1 MSFSQITCQYIPVGS
16 SVSAQTGGALFVDRL
31 SSQNAASSISSS
43 AAAAAAAAASA
54 AVASSS
60 SAAAAAAATSS
71 SSSSAAAAAAAAA
84 AASAVSS
91 SQQAGGSQC
100 REFQMNSSAA
110 AAAVLGLYGSPYAA
124 QAYGAFLPYTA
135 AELSV
140 FSQLGSHYEI
150 KDSPGLQHSS
160 FPYPTAAYYSPYGGF
175 QYTDPSRPKNATRE
189 STATLK
195 AWLNEHRKNPY
206 PTKGEKIMLAIITK
220 MTLTQVSTWF
230 ANARRRLKKENKVTW
245 APRSRSD
252 EEGHSCG
259 SDAEVDRK
267 EEDEEEEDEEDEAVG
282 EEEEAEEEDDDDDEE
297 IDLENIDIEKCEEE
311 EDSGDLSRDERD
323 GAMEAELK
331 MREAVK
337 GQTAPGM
344 RTSPASCLSSEAP
357 TGSKPGSP
365 TALSSTLVVMSQGAP
380 QLLRHHHHQQQQQHH
395 QQQNPNV
402 QQQQQQGHRE
412 SQPDPVGPARPKI
425 WSLAETAT
433 SPDSPRRS
441 PSSVT
446 QHTCGQI
453 GGPSAYLYSPA
464 AAAAILC
471 SKLHQ
476 QSPQHNHHQHQQ
488 QQQNGLH
495 NHHHHHN
502 NHHHQTQHHH
512 HHHQGHQQHHQQQQQ
527 SFLLRQA
534 EFLGIASQRGGT
546 GVVAAAAAA
555 AGFVGVGVNATSSLY
570 QAPSNSLLVTRAAQD
585 KESLTSPSTMKT
597 AFQPVHRR
605 THTELDASVGLSAL
619 SSA

>member
-16 SVSAQTGGALFVDRL
+16 SVSAQTGGALF
-31 SSQNAASSISSS
+31 
-43 AAAAAAAAASA
+43 
-54 AVASSS
+54 
-60 SAAAAAAATSS
+60 
-71 SSSSAAAAAAAAA
+71 
-84 AASAVSS
+84 
-91 SQQAGGSQC
+91 AGGSQC

-267 EEDEEEEDEEDEAVG
+267 EDEEEEDEEDEAVG
-282 EEEEAEEEDDDDDEE
+282 EEEAEEDDDDDDEE

-311 EDSGDLSRDERD
+311 EDSGDLSRDDRD
-323 GAMEAELK
+323 GAMEADLK
-331 MREAVK
+331 MREVVK

-357 TGSKPGSP
+357 TASKPGSP
-365 TALSSTLVVMSQGAP
+365 TLP
-380 QLLRHHHHQQQQQHH
+380 
-395 QQQNPNV
+395 
-402 QQQQQQGHRE
+402 E
-412 SQPDPVGPARPKI
+412 PVGPARPKI

-464 AAAAILC
+464 AAAAIL
-471 SKLHQ
+471 SEWASPPPPPQ
-476 QSPQHNHHQHQQ
+476 QPPPSNSTPPSPRP
-488 QQQNGLH
+488 
-495 NHHHHHN
+495 
-502 NHHHQTQHHH
+502 
-512 HHHQGHQQHHQQQQQ
+512 
-527 SFLLRQA
+527 S
-534 EFLGIASQRGGT
+534 
-546 GVVAAAAAA
+546 AAAAAA
-555 AGFVGVGVNATSSLY
+555 SAAAEFPVEAGGIFGHC
-570 QAPSNSLLVTRAAQD
+570 
-585 KESLTSPSTMKT
+585 ESASPSTMKT

-605 THTELDASVGLSAL
+605 THTELDASVGLPAL

>member
-16 SVSAQTGGALFVDRL
+16 SVSAQTGGSLFVDRL

-43 AAAAAAAAASA
+43 SAAAAAAAASA
-54 AVASSS
+54 ASSSSS
-60 SAAAAAAATSS
+60 SAAAAAATSSSS

-84 AASAVSS
+84 AAVSS

-267 EEDEEEEDEEDEAVG
+267 EDDEEEEDEEDEAVG
-282 EEEEAEEEDDDDDEE
+282 EEEAEEDDDDDDEE

-311 EDSGDLSRDERD
+311 EDSGDLSRDDRD

-344 RTSPASCLSSEAP
+344 RTSPTSCLSSEAP
-357 TGSKPGSP
+357 TASKPGSP
-365 TALSSTLVVMSQGAP
+365 TLVVMSQGAP
-380 QLLRHHHHQQQQQHH
+380 QLLRHHHHHQQQQHH
-395 QQQNPNV
+395 QQKNPNV
-402 QQQQQQGHRE
+402 QQQQQQQGHRE

-488 QQQNGLH
+488 QNGLH
-495 NHHHHHN
+495 HHHHHNNHN

-512 HHHQGHQQHHQQQQQ
+512 HHQGHQQQQHHQQQQ

-555 AGFVGVGVNATSSLY
+555 AGFVGVGVNATSSVY
-570 QAPSNSLLVTRAAQD
+570 QTPSNSLQLTRAAQ
-585 KESLTSPSTMKT
+585 ESLTSPSTMKT

-605 THTELDASVGLSAL
+605 THTELDASVGLPAL